1 MIALRFHSPFF
12 LLLVLATFF
21 SCKDSNESTAAV
33 NDEKNIKQHNSLG
46 NAYFKSAGRYV
57 ASGQQDSLFKYYNL
71 SRLHYELAH
80 DSLQAAHKLL
90 LLGDLYM
97 ANNDYIELENS
108 STQVFPLLDF
118 SRKMDQQYAASAY
131 NNLGL
136 AYTNLG
142 NFPEAISSYRKAAT
156 FIADALKMKTIE
168 NNIALVYMESGQY
181 DKAMA
186 VLDAL
191 SEDQMLKSDPE
202 AYARALDNFGYS
214 LFKTGNNGSAEM
226 LRAFDLRKKVNDQAG
241 CISSG
246 LHLSEYFRD
255 ANPALARDYAL
266 EAYQAAK
273 DVNSTTDRVIAL
285 DHLIKVNAGIAR
297 DRYLVERIR
306 LGDSISKARQ
316 ASRNQFA
323 KYRYD
328 TRIVNETNLKL
339 KAKQAETALQ
349 LEKKKR
355 QADSLYFGIGML
367 VALGLMIYILLR
379 KRHREEKITISTKT
393 EARIAKKVH
402 DELANDVYNAMTFA
416 ETQDLSDGEK
426 KETLL
431 SHLDSVY
438 TRTRDISR
446 ENSPVDIGIRY
457 PEHLRIMLS
466 SYNTAELNVIIQ
478 GIDTVPWGG
487 LSENKKTVTWRVLQE
502 TMVNMKKHSE
512 ATLAAI
518 RFDVKGKKLVIDY
531 TDDGRGWPSGHEI
544 VKNGLRNVEN
554 RIESI
559 GGSVI
564 FESKSGK
571 GCQIRMAFPI

>member
-12 LLLVLATFF
+12 LLLLLATFF
-21 SCKDSNESTAAV
+21 SCNNITAPVAT
-33 NDEKNIKQHNSLG
+33 NDEKSIKQHEHLG

-57 ASGQQDSLFKYYNL
+57 VSGQQDSLFKYYNL

-80 DSLQAAHKLL
+80 DSLQVAHKLL
-90 LLGDLYM
+90 LLGELYM
-97 ANNDYIELENS
+97 ENNDYIELENN
-108 STQVFPLLDF
+108 STQVFPLLDL

-136 AYTNLG
+136 AYTNLS

-156 FIADALKMKTIE
+156 FIADALKMNTIE

-186 VLDAL
+186 ILATL
-191 SEDQMLKSDPE
+191 SEDALLKSDPE
-202 AYARALDNFGYS
+202 AYARVLDNFGYS
-214 LFKTGNNGSAEM
+214 LFKTRNNGSVEM

-266 EAYQAAK
+266 EAYQTAK

-285 DHLIKVNAGIAR
+285 DHLIKVSTGVGR

-339 KAKQAETALQ
+339 RTQQAVTALQ

-355 QADSLYFGIGML
+355 QTDSLYFGIAML

-379 KRHREEKITISTKT
+379 KRHREEKVTVSNKT

-416 ETQDLSDGEK
+416 ETQDLSDGQK
-426 KETLL
+426 KEALL
-431 SHLDSVY
+431 NHLDSVY

-446 ENSPVDIGIRY
+446 ENSPVDTSIDF
-457 PEHLRIMLS
+457 PAHLRMMLS
-466 SYNTAELNVIIQ
+466 SYNTAGLNVIIQ

-502 TMVNMKKHSE
+502 TMVNMKKHSH

-544 VKNGLRNVEN
+544 AKNGLRNVEN

-571 GCQIRMAFPI
+571 GCQISMAFPI